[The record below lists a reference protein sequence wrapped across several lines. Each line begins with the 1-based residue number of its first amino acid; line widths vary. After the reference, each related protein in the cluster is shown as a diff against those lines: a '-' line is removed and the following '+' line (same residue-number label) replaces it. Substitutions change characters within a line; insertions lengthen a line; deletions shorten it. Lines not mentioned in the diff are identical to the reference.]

1 MVKTEVEAAVSFLEK
16 NKIPYTV
23 VMDNMQRYAVNS
35 GSTIVWVPDQS
46 LGICIRTNVGQDQA
60 ANRYELRTFCY
71 DHIEAIEVHTSDT
84 KKIVKYIGAIAT
96 GKEAI
101 ANTVMEQFEK
111 ALIPTITGSTGDGI
125 GDTWNGLINSNKNGG
140 DFSVDGNLIGARYRS
155 ESDHARHEGEKKD
168 TNDEEKKDTNDEE
181 KKDTNEEP

>member
-23 VMDNMQRYAVNS
+23 VMDNMQRYSVNT
-35 GSTIVWVPDQS
+35 GSTIVWVPDNS
-46 LGICIRTNVGQDQA
+46 MGICIRTNVAQDQA
-60 ANRYELRTFCY
+60 ANRYELRVFCY

-101 ANTVMEQFEK
+101 ANAVMEQFEK

-125 GDTWNGLINSNKNGG
+125 GDRWNGLINSNKNGG
-140 DFSVDGNLIGARYRS
+140 DFTVDGDLVGGKYRS
-155 ESDHARHEGEKKD
+155 ETDHARHEEEEDKD
-168 TNDEEKKDTNDEE
+168 P
-181 KKDTNEEP
+181 NEEP

>member
-35 GSTIVWVPDQS
+35 GSTIVWVPDKT

-60 ANRYELRTFCY
+60 AKRYELRTFCY
-71 DHIEAIEVHTSDT
+71 DHIEAIEVHTSDV
-84 KKIVKYIGAIAT
+84 KSIVKYIGAIAT

-101 ANTVMEQFEK
+101 AQNVMDQFEK

-125 GDTWNGLINSNKNGG
+125 GDKWNGLINSNKNGG
-140 DFSVDGNLIGARYRS
+140 DFTVDGNLVGAKYRS
-155 ESDHARHEGEKKD
+155 ESDHAKHE
-168 TNDEEKKDTNDEE
+168 EE